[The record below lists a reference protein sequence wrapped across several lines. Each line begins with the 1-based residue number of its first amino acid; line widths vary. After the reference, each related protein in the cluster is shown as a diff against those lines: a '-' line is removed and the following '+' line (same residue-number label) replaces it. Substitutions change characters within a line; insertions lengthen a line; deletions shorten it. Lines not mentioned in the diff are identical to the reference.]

1 MNTDAPR
8 PAPGCEKTDASPGL
22 MALMAFGLV
31 LIVGLCLLAAAGVY
45 RHRARGD
52 AVESTLAPDGRFQNG
67 VDERTGIE
75 QAWKEQDRMVHEHL
89 DGYGWV
95 DRAAGIVHV
104 PIDRAMDL
112 MLAEQKSSGAPS
124 AETKAAP

>member
-1 MNTDAPR
+1 MNAEYPRSAPES
-8 PAPGCEKTDASPGL
+8 EKTDASPGL

-31 LIVGLCLLAAAGVY
+31 SIVGLCLLVAAGVY
-45 RHRARGD
+45 RHRDRSE
-52 AVESTLAPDGRFQNG
+52 VIESTLAPDGRFQNG

-95 DRAAGIVHV
+95 DRAAGIVHI

-112 MLAEQKSSGAPS
+112 MLAEQKSSGVPP